1 MQSLRE
7 LFRIGKG
14 PSSSHTIGP
23 EHASKLFLKEHP
35 ESDCFKVIL
44 YGSLA
49 KTGDGHGTQS
59 IIRDVLKNVDII
71 NNLTETDIKHP
82 NTMDFFAYKDG
93 KETASLRVYS
103 VGGGA
108 IEVEGRERIVPDD
121 VYPLES
127 LTKIREYLT
136 ATGKT
141 LARLCL

>member
-14 PSSSHTIGP
+14 PSSSHTIGT
-23 EHASKLFLKEHP
+23 EHASRLFLKENP
-35 ESDCFKVIL
+35 TADSFKVVL

-49 KTGDGHGTQS
+49 KTGEGHGTQK
-59 IIRDVLKNVDII
+59 IIRDILQKVEIFNDF
-71 NNLTETDIKHP
+71 ETADIKHP
-82 NTMDFFAYKDG
+82 NTMDFFAYREG
-93 KETASLRVYS
+93 REIATLRVYS

-127 LTKIREYLT
+127 FTKIREYL
-136 ATGKT
+136 
-141 LARLCL
+141 